1 MGARKREA
9 LERSSNQRGPQC
21 ANAHWGLT
29 TDVFKKILIA
39 NRGEIAVRVIRTAR
53 EMSIATVAVYSEA
66 DRDSIHVRMA
76 DEAYLIGPASPAQSY
91 LNIDTILEVATRS
104 GADAVHPG
112 YGFLAENSA
121 FARRA
126 IAAGIAWIGPHPDA
140 IDAMGD
146 KLRARQAM
154 AKAQVPFVPGG
165 TEEIH
170 DVKEAHA
177 AAKAYGLPLALKA
190 SGGGGGKGLKVA
202 RTLDEVESAF
212 TTAKREAEA
221 YFKNGTI
228 YAERYLENPKHVELQ
243 ILADKHGNVVH
254 IGERDCSLQR
264 RHQKLWEETPAQI
277 PLKTRR
283 AMREAGVRAAQAIG
297 YDSVGTI
304 ECLVKGDEFFFLEM
318 NTRIQVEHTVSEMIS
333 GLDLIR
339 EQIRVAAGEPLGF
352 GQDDVTFTGFAIEG
366 RVNAEDPADNF
377 RPAPGTITAYK
388 EPGGLGVRVDSAA
401 YPGYTISPDYDS
413 MIAKLIVWAP
423 TRAQAIARL
432 ARAIDEYAIEGVPT
446 TLPLLRA
453 LCDESS
459 VKDASYGTA
468 TLEAFAASG
477 FAVPSSGSLSLFT
490 VASGGDA
497 QSSPPQDLRV
507 EVNEKLYNVRVF
519 GLRERSGAA
528 LAKNGAQRAAPR
540 TSGKKRSGAAGGND
554 VVSPMHG
561 VVVEMKVAAGDA
573 IAEGQVVAIVEAMKM
588 MNEIRAH
595 KAGSAVSVH
604 AKAGDTVDARAP
616 LVTIG

>member
-1 MGARKREA
+1 
-9 LERSSNQRGPQC
+9 
-21 ANAHWGLT
+21 
-29 TDVFKKILIA
+29 
-39 NRGEIAVRVIRTAR
+39 
-53 EMSIATVAVYSEA
+53 
-66 DRDSIHVRMA
+66 
-76 DEAYLIGPASPAQSY
+76 
-91 LNIDTILEVATRS
+91 
-104 GADAVHPG
+104 
-112 YGFLAENSA
+112 
-121 FARRA
+121 
-126 IAAGIAWIGPHPDA
+126 
-140 IDAMGD
+140 
-146 KLRARQAM
+146 M
-154 AKAQVPFVPGG
+154 AKAGVPFVPGG
-165 TEEIH
+165 TDEIV
-170 DVKEAHA
+170 DVAGARA

-202 RTLDEVESAF
+202 RTLDEIESAF

-228 YAERYLENPKHVELQ
+228 YAERYLDNPKHVELQ

-254 IGERDCSLQR
+254 VGERDCSLQR

-304 ECLVKGDEFFFLEM
+304 ECLVTGDEFFFLEM

-339 EQIRVAAGEPLGF
+339 EQIRVAAGEQLGF
-352 GQDDVTFTGFAIEG
+352 NQDDVAFSGFAIEG

-432 ARAIDEYAIEGVPT
+432 ARAIDEYQIEGVPT

-453 LCDESS
+453 LCDEPS
-459 VKDASYGTA
+459 VKDATYGTA
-468 TLEAFAASG
+468 TLEAFAATLCHPG
-477 FAVPSSGSLSLFT
+477 PSTDARDKLRE
-490 VASGGDA
+490 A
-497 QSSPPQDLRV
+497 QSREAPLSIAPQALRV
-507 EVNEKLYNVRVF
+507 EVNDKLYNVRVF
-519 GLRERSGAA
+519 DLPERGAA
-528 LAKNGAQRAAPR
+528 TPAKNGAGRLAPR
-540 TSGKKRSGAAGGND
+540 TTEKKKTTGSSGND
-554 VVSPMHG
+554 VISPMHG
-561 VVVEMKVAAGDA
+561 VVVEMKVAAGDL

-595 KAGSAVSVH
+595 KAGTAVSVH
-604 AKAGDTVDARAP
+604 AKPGNTVEARAP

>member
-1 MGARKREA
+1 MF
-9 LERSSNQRGPQC
+9 
-21 ANAHWGLT
+21 
-29 TDVFKKILIA
+29 DKILIA

-66 DRDSIHVRMA
+66 DRDGMHVRMA
-76 DEAYLIGPASPAQSY
+76 DEAYLIGPASPATSY
-91 LNIDTILEVATRS
+91 LNIDVILEVAKRS
-104 GADAVHPG
+104 GAQAIHPG

-121 FARRA
+121 FARRVV
-126 IAAGIAWIGPHPDA
+126 AAGLVWIGPHADA

-154 AKAQVPFVPGG
+154 AKADVPFVPGG
-165 TEEIH
+165 TEPLD
-170 DVKEAHA
+170 DVA
-177 AAKAYGLPLALKA
+177 AARLAAAAYGLPLALKA

-202 RTLDEVESAF
+202 RTLDEIESAF
-212 TTAKREAEA
+212 TTARREAEA

-254 IGERDCSLQR
+254 VGERDCSLQR
-264 RHQKLWEETPAQI
+264 RHQKLWEEAPAQI
-277 PLKTRR
+277 PLKVRR
-283 AMREAGVRAAQAIG
+283 AMREAGVRAARAIG

-304 ECLVKGDEFFFLEM
+304 ECLVKGDDFFFLEM
-318 NTRIQVEHTVSEMIS
+318 NTRIQVEHTVTEEIS

-339 EQIRVAAGEPLGF
+339 EQIRVAAGEELGF
-352 GQDDVTFTGFAIEG
+352 NQDDVAFRGVAIEG

-377 RPAPGTITAYK
+377 RPAPGTIAAYR

-423 TRAQAIARL
+423 TRAQAVARL
-432 ARAIDEYAIEGVPT
+432 ARAIDEYQIEGVPT

-453 LCDESS
+453 LCDEPS
-459 VKDASYGTA
+459 VLNATYGTA
-468 TLEAFAASG
+468 TLEAFASSEFSVSPSASFG
-477 FAVPSSGSLSLFT
+477 MVTLG
-490 VASGGDA
+490 SGGDTRPSQPQSPA
-497 QSSPPQDLRV
+497 QELRV
-507 EVNEKLYNVRVF
+507 EVNDKLYRVRVF
-519 GLRERSGAA
+519 DLSARPAASSTRNGSPRVSPPRAGAKK
-528 LAKNGAQRAAPR
+528 KNSTGN
-540 TSGKKRSGAAGGND
+540 GND

-561 VVVEMKVAAGDA
+561 VVVEMKVAPGDA
-573 IAEGQVVAIVEAMKM
+573 IVEGQVVAIVEAMKM

-595 KAGSAVSVH
+595 KAGTANAVH
-604 AKAGDTVDARAP
+604 AKAGDTVEAQAP
-616 LVTIG
+616 LLTIG